1 MDEPTIDLLNAPVRE
16 RQCSDCQKV
25 KPLTIHYF
33 AYKTGTTASFKVTCR
48 ECLKAKKLQKGLNNL
63 ETKAVKTFLNEA
75 KTGGSNIPH
84 TAELL
89 ESVMGYFGGT
99 NGFSSLLMKQYVECQ
114 PGSRQ
119 RNAILEM
126 IFRLASKNAEMGGS
140 KKPVTLLSDEELE
153 GEINKRLEEAALAF
167 GGKRYI
173 NAPQEPAIAAIPPAD
188 SNNSGSVLLSTERTE
203 DFDRRIE
210 REAARSLEALQAN
223 SEAVGVPPV
232 SGE

>member
-1 MDEPTIDLLNAPVRE
+1 MEDKKPDPLNMPVHE
-16 RQCSDCQKV
+16 RQCSDCQQV
-25 KPLTIHYF
+25 KPLNHHYF
-33 AYKTGTTASFKVTCR
+33 AKKTGSQHSYKLTCR
-48 ECLKAKKLQKGLNNL
+48 QCLKKKRLQNGLNRL
-63 ETKAVKTFLNEA
+63 ETKAVETFLAES

-140 KKPVTLLSDEELE
+140 KKPVTLLTDEELE
-153 GEINKRLEEAALAF
+153 GEINKRLEEAALSF

-173 NAPQEPAIAAIPPAD
+173 NAPQTPTAAAAIPNP
-188 SNNSGSVLLSTERTE
+188 GGTESVLLSTERTE

-210 REAARSLEALQAN
+210 REAARSLEAIQAQ
-223 SEAVGVPPV
+223 SEAVGVPSVP
-232 SGE
+232 SE